1 MLSRIKES
9 HEKRMMTTPPPESSP
24 KLARNVKLL
33 GWARFWNDV
42 ASEMLVPVLPLF
54 LLSLG
59 AGKQALG
66 WVEGVADATS
76 SLLKLFSG
84 AWSDRLARRRGLI
97 AFGYAVPALVR
108 PLLGLAT
115 NVWHV

>member
-1 MLSRIKES
+1 MPL
-9 HEKRMMTTPPPESSP
+9 P
-24 KLARNVKLL
+24 RNVKLL
-33 GWARFWNDV
+33 GWASFWNDV

-54 LLSLG
+54 LMSIG

-66 WVEGVADATS
+66 WIEGVADATA

-84 AWSDRLARRRGLI
+84 AWSDRLSQRRGLI
-97 AFGYAVPALVR
+97 ALGYAVPALVR

-115 NVWHV
+115 SIGHVFAI